1 MKKVRTFYVKW
12 NFVMNVN
19 CNSNKNI
26 SEAII
31 TVTFPCKQTIMK
43 HDMNKLNLVQF
54 ECRIQNLFNL
64 LVNRKNLNMFFLL
77 LWLLISQINHT
88 TASVWFVWQCV
99 LFLMVI
105 YFYYLSF
112 TSWYLRRIK
121 STLVILHIVS
131 KPYNWLNFIWSKTWK
146 VMEEVS

>member
-1 MKKVRTFYVKW
+1 MCSRCSKWYWRERKKVLGTFYVKW
-12 NFVMNVN
+12 NFNFN

-26 SEAII
+26 CEAII

-43 HDMNKLNLVQF
+43 QDMNKLNLVQF
-54 ECRIQNLFNL
+54 ECRIQY
-64 LVNRKNLNMFFLL
+64 VFLL
-77 LWLLISQINHT
+77 LLFLISQINHT
-88 TASVWFVWQCV
+88 TTSVWFVWQCV

-112 TSWYLRRIK
+112 TSWYMRRIK